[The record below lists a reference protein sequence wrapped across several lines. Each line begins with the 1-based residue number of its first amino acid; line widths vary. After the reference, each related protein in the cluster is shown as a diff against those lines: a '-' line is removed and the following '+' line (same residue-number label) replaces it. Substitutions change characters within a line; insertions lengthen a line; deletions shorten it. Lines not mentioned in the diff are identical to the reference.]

1 LINSKRNH
9 FLEITDSENT
19 PINNLNDETKA
30 LALDMCAITKKKKL
44 TYISFRHGRVEL
56 LRHPSQIIE
65 DFSTA
70 SFKSVPAIL
79 TTIGILG
86 TFVGITIGLKGL
98 TDFGTDSSALVEQ
111 ASTLIGG
118 LGTAFDTSIAGM
130 GTSFF
135 FMMLFSWSV
144 SNTKKA
150 KDNLITFL
158 QGQSVVVTS
167 NDLLHQLVTGQRTM
181 DEQALD
187 MSDLVSTLKELA
199 SRPNAITANEY
210 DHYSTIAAKEVC
222 DKIEKL
228 EQSVTHKLIE
238 NRIDENQFV
247 QSLSSNIASAFSDEF
262 KKPTELLSEINE
274 ENKQINQATYALT
287 GMLETLTATSSNLS
301 KSDIE
306 SVIEQKIYK
315 PITDQTN
322 DLTQSLLGI
331 NIMLTDIKEDLDENI
346 ITEKVLNSALLSQV
360 SQPIEQL
367 TTQVD
372 GHALE
377 MLTVSNETINA
388 VNNLAK
394 ARADEFDG
402 LIKKMGEEVV
412 LPITTELA
420 NTNKVVKDFAE
431 ISNKLNQSVTKTVEE
446 MAKATATVE
455 NFELHTLKK
464 LNEFA
469 ESMDSSL
476 NDFAVNSTTALK
488 SITDEIQ
495 TIVELGSRSITSQTN
510 AFSKIIQ
517 ESDVIFKQQSQTM
530 TDIGEKSVTLM
541 NTAKKELESG
551 LGDIDTKVLSMSST
565 VQIEL
570 ERFREEYQVKLTS
583 YFTEQNSL
591 LDSSL
596 NAQRDGLNGVVDNF
610 KTVFEEEYS
619 KRSDMLNDLNVHHKQ
634 MVDVIERVQTMA
646 KAFGLE
652 NASWVDTL
660 QLQSQHVSRQVAD
673 LGLSFSKASEEF
685 KLLSSQMR
693 PEMDDY
699 FKRANQSVSEYFSSF
714 DATSSPSI
722 LGSTVLLT

>member
-1 LINSKRNH
+1 
-9 FLEITDSENT
+9 
-19 PINNLNDETKA
+19 
-30 LALDMCAITKKKKL
+30 
-44 TYISFRHGRVEL
+44 
-56 LRHPSQIIE
+56 
-65 DFSTA
+65 
-70 SFKSVPAIL
+70 
-79 TTIGILG
+79 
-86 TFVGITIGLKGL
+86 
-98 TDFGTDSSALVEQ
+98 
-111 ASTLIGG
+111 
-118 LGTAFDTSIAGM
+118 
-130 GTSFF
+130 
-135 FMMLFSWSV
+135 
-144 SNTKKA
+144 
-150 KDNLITFL
+150 
-158 QGQSVVVTS
+158 
-167 NDLLHQLVTGQRTM
+167 
-181 DEQALD
+181 
-187 MSDLVSTLKELA
+187 
-199 SRPNAITANEY
+199 
-210 DHYSTIAAKEVC
+210 
-222 DKIEKL
+222 
-228 EQSVTHKLIE
+228 
-238 NRIDENQFV
+238 
-247 QSLSSNIASAFSDEF
+247 
-262 KKPTELLSEINE
+262 
-274 ENKQINQATYALT
+274 
-287 GMLETLTATSSNLS
+287 
-301 KSDIE
+301 
-306 SVIEQKIYK
+306 
-315 PITDQTN
+315 
-322 DLTQSLLGI
+322 
-331 NIMLTDIKEDLDENI
+331 
-346 ITEKVLNSALLSQV
+346 
-360 SQPIEQL
+360 
-367 TTQVD
+367 
-372 GHALE
+372 
-377 MLTVSNETINA
+377 
-388 VNNLAK
+388 
-394 ARADEFDG
+394 
-402 LIKKMGEEVV
+402 
-412 LPITTELA
+412 
-420 NTNKVVKDFAE
+420 
-431 ISNKLNQSVTKTVEE
+431 VTKTVEE

-714 DATSSPSI
+714 DATSSRIYTRLDSAVD
-722 LGSTVLLT
+722 LMVTVIEEANQEKQELATLKEKVS